1 VKLLL
6 CPFYL
11 VLPHDGS
18 RDIPYSYNR
27 NILFSS
33 HPLDCVLQ
41 TCRSLLFFNPNFFKN
56 FSIGKNSPKLDKK
69 VNFFSFNKFN
79 LISFH
84 EKDHGERDGSSLKL
98 WVQKNLEKNNIQN
111 KDIKIKILCYPRI
124 FGFVFNPLSVFYVY
138 NLEGQLISI
147 LYEVKNTFGEQ
158 HTYIFKVLKDSNLI
172 QNNCSKKFHVS
183 PFIEMNCNYSFRLLK
198 PGNKISVI
206 IDQYDSEDKVL
217 YASQDG
223 IRSDFN
229 TKQLIKSY
237 LKHPIM
243 TFKIILAIHYE
254 AFRLWAKGIK
264 FIKKKIKIKNN
275 ITIEN

>member
-1 VKLLL
+1 MIN
-6 CPFYL
+6 
-11 VLPHDGS
+11 S
-18 RDIPYSYNR
+18 AIYNGQVIHKR
-27 NILFSS
+27 FKPKV
-33 HPLDCVLQ
+33 HYFKYKVF
-41 TCRSLLFFNPNFFKN
+41 SLLIDL
-56 FSIGKNSPKLDKK
+56 SELDILDKK
-69 VNFFSFNKFN
+69 INFFSINKFN
-79 LISFH
+79 LVSFH
-84 EKDHGERDGSSLKL
+84 EKDHGERDGSSLNK
-98 WVQKNLEKNNIQN
+98 WVHQNLEKNNIQT

-138 NLEGQLISI
+138 NLKDQLISI

-158 HTYIFKVLKDSNLI
+158 HTYIFKVTKDSNLI

-183 PFIEMNCNYSFRLLK
+183 PFIEMDCTYFFRLLK

-206 IDQYDSEDKVL
+206 IDQYDNEDKIL

-223 IRSDFN
+223 RRSDLN
-229 TKQLIKSY
+229 TKNLIISY

-243 TFKIILAIHYE
+243 TFKIILAIHFE
-254 AFRLWAKGIK
+254 AFKLWAKGIK